1 MLILAELAASN
12 AEEQRGAEKS
22 LSAYLRLRPA
32 LDYIGQHFQ
41 ERLYEKELA
50 AMIYVSE
57 SRFRHVFREQMRMSF
72 QEYVQK
78 LRYLEARRLIAS
90 TDMDVGAAVRQA
102 GFANANVFYRLF
114 REAEG
119 LTPLEWRAQQGK

>member
-1 MLILAELAASN
+1 
-12 AEEQRGAEKS
+12 
-22 LSAYLRLRPA
+22 
-32 LDYIGQHFQ
+32 
-41 ERLYEKELA
+41 
-50 AMIYVSE
+50 
-57 SRFRHVFREQMRMSF
+57 MRMSF